1 MTVVELAEMMKVM
14 EVRGGGRGGGHR
26 GDSVE
31 MVVKIGMGWVVIAE
45 MMMTTVTVEA
55 VLVDGGGHG
64 RGGDA
69 GRDDGEAGVV
79 TAAAFTVTVILLS

>member
-1 MTVVELAEMMKVM
+1 
-14 EVRGGGRGGGHR
+14 
-26 GDSVE
+26 

-45 MMMTTVTVEA
+45 MMMATVIVGA

-69 GRDDGEAGVV
+69 GRDDGKAGGV
-79 TAAAFTVTVILLS
+79 TAAAFTMTVILLS